1 MLKDLIEVISA
12 SADKLPGFLN
22 FLLKWFYKEEDIKK
36 KIVVDL
42 ISSQAAVQ
50 AFNLLS
56 NDGGISV
63 WLRFANFT
71 PFELTVQS
79 ITLEFKY
86 GTTKK
91 LTKVDHEKIDRL
103 TEHKINLRE
112 SLSSE
117 EGKTIGKALKDSQNK
132 PQLSYTVDFRN
143 RLYRFKKHDY
153 LQNFPFDVLNKE
165 YVLQKLGE
173 NSE

>member
-1 MLKDLIEVISA
+1 MISA

-42 ISSQAAVQ
+42 ISSQSAVQ
-50 AFNLLS
+50 VFNFFS
-56 NDGGISV
+56 NDGGISI

-91 LTKVDHEKIDRL
+91 LTKIDHEKIDRL
-103 TEHKINLRE
+103 TEHRINLTER
-112 SLSSE
+112 LISE
-117 EGKTIGKALKDSQNK
+117 EEKAIGKALKNNKNK
-132 PQLSYTVDFRN
+132 PQLSYTIDFSN
-143 RLYRFKKHDY
+143 RLYRFKKEGY
-153 LQNFPFDVLNKE
+153 WGISQNFPFDVLNKE
-165 YVLQKLGE
+165 EVLQKLE
-173 NSE
+173 KNSE